1 MDLTKIRTCNSVS
14 QAIFIYLTVKHGIL
28 KTGNYHRHQKNFKAV
43 GLIAKNLLIFAIVV
57 TLFIPSNAF
66 ALVTRIAAL
75 DAELDDSK
83 GGTFTVLNRAFD
95 VATFTVGSTPYAIV
109 ASIDDNGVQIINLS
123 DPTAITAAD
132 AATDGSA
139 DGFGGTFTELVG
151 AAGVATFTVDSTLYA
166 IVAGFSGNSVQ
177 IINLSD
183 PANIKAA
190 DAAIDGSADGFGGTF
205 TTLAAATGVA
215 TFTVGGV
222 PYAIV
227 ASQNDNG
234 VQIINLSDPANIK
247 AADAATQN
255 SADGFGGTFTV
266 LARAF
271 DVATFTVSSVP
282 YAIVASLT
290 SSGVQII
297 NLSDPTAIT
306 AADAATNGN
315 EGFNLFGAFN
325 VATFTVGSIP
335 YAIVANNNGDGVQI
349 INLSDPTAI
358 TAVDAATDGSADGFG
373 GTFTELDG
381 AVGVETFVSD
391 DTYAIVTAFDDKG
404 VQIINLS
411 DPANIKAVDAETDGN
426 NSFTALDGATG
437 VATFTVDSTLYA
449 IVASG
454 TDDGVQ
460 IINLEATPPTFTA
473 DRTALNTIVLTFNEN
488 VSGTAITDSFTVAG
502 ASSVTNTAPSGS
514 TSVTLTTVGLTATD
528 GTPAVAYVA
537 ATGDLVDAAA
547 NEVANGESANA
558 ADSIAPSFVEA
569 FQIGSKSIIVVY
581 DEPVTTVFGDYAGID
596 VNNAGAPETA
606 TSVDTSF
613 PASILVKWNT
623 AAATAG
629 LEIDFT
635 IGAVTDT
642 SGNALSNGGAK
653 TIAAQA
659 AATVETT
666 TLTDN
671 DGDGDVEIPLSTDI
685 LIDTIVAPAN
695 VDPIISVTDFAAATD
710 GTITALDGTDAKFP
724 ATTIT
729 VQSDDATIE
738 FPPSV
743 EVNFPNSV
751 ETITIAVSVKDPSAD
766 AEFTAAFPN
775 IDLANANVIE
785 FGNTAT
791 DLTFSVPV
799 KITIPGLAGT
809 VFSIDSA
816 GDTKEILACDGTVVD
831 SSTAD
836 TFIGTITGD
845 AVTDGEA
852 CFVGTDI
859 FTKHFS
865 GFGSGSASA
874 SSSGGGGGGDA
885 TPPSIVT
892 TFGDADYPVSVG
904 STSYTAEQLKDS
916 VDTATV
922 ETGKPLQISLLLYD
936 NGGPQNISH
945 VAMYVDR
952 HGTAILNDLT
962 ETYIVWDKNKDIQI
976 INPYG
981 IISDGAVESSI
992 QGNKVSFTFDVT
1004 FAKEFD
1010 KSDILFVVWD
1020 AKRNGMKVLV
1030 QDALQVIPAEP
1041 VPEPDVVQD
1050 SELGVESVVT
1060 TEEFITMDPKP
1071 EVPDWVKNHAG
1082 WWAEGQIDDSSFTN
1096 GIEFLIQEKIIDI
1109 DRLPNVSK
1117 DPDQEDEELEEETAH
1132 IPEWVKNNA
1141 KWWADGLLTEEDFLN
1156 GIKYLVEKEIIRT

>member
-1 MDLTKIRTCNSVS
+1 M
-14 QAIFIYLTVKHGIL
+14 
-28 KTGNYHRHQKNFKAV
+28 
-43 GLIAKNLLIFAIVV
+43 
-57 TLFIPSNAF
+57 
-66 ALVTRIAAL
+66 

-132 AATDGSA
+132 AATDESA

-190 DAAIDGSADGFGGTF
+190 DA
-205 TTLAAATGVA
+205 
-215 TFTVGGV
+215 
-222 PYAIV
+222 
-227 ASQNDNG
+227 
-234 VQIINLSDPANIK
+234 
-247 AADAATQN
+247 
-255 SADGFGGTFTV
+255 
-266 LARAF
+266 
-271 DVATFTVSSVP
+271 
-282 YAIVASLT
+282 
-290 SSGVQII
+290 
-297 NLSDPTAIT
+297 
-306 AADAATNGN
+306 
-315 EGFNLFGAFN
+315 
-325 VATFTVGSIP
+325 
-335 YAIVANNNGDGVQI
+335 
-349 INLSDPTAI
+349 
-358 TAVDAATDGSADGFG
+358 
-373 GTFTELDG
+373 
-381 AVGVETFVSD
+381 
-391 DTYAIVTAFDDKG
+391 
-404 VQIINLS
+404 
-411 DPANIKAVDAETDGN
+411 ETDDN
-426 NSFTALDGATG
+426 NSFTALDGAND
-437 VATFTVDSTLYA
+437 VAIFTVDSTLYA
-449 IVASG
+449 IVVSG
-454 TDDGVQ
+454 DDDGVQ

-502 ASSVTNTAPSGS
+502 ASSVTNSAPSNSPTVTLTTVGLTATDGTPLVTYVSGTGDIKDQESSEVDDGTNANTSDSVTPTFTADRTALNTIALTFSEPITGTAITDSFTVAGASSVTNTAPSGS
-514 TSVTLTTVGLTATD
+514 TSVTITTVGLTATD

-569 FQIGSKSIIVVY
+569 FQIGSKSVIVVY
-581 DEPVTTVFGDYAGID
+581 DEPVTTVFGDYTGID

-606 TSVDTSF
+606 TSVDTSI

-666 TLTDN
+666 TLTDY

-836 TFIGTITGD
+836 TFIGTITSD

-865 GFGSGSASA
+865 GFGSGSASI

-916 VDTATV
+916 VDTTTV

-936 NGGPQNISH
+936 NGGPQSISH
-945 VAMYVDR
+945 VAIYVDR

-1050 SELGVESVVT
+1050 SEPGVESVVT

-1071 EVPDWVKNHAG
+1071 EVPD
-1082 WWAEGQIDDSSFTN
+1082 
-1096 GIEFLIQEKIIDI
+1096 
-1109 DRLPNVSK
+1109 
-1117 DPDQEDEELEEETAH
+1117 
-1132 IPEWVKNNA
+1132 
-1141 KWWADGLLTEEDFLN
+1141 
-1156 GIKYLVEKEIIRT
+1156 